1 MHMVSAVCILFLQKS
16 IRISAHTY
24 YLWIKYTI
32 FFSVISKSLLNISV
46 MKQGIV
52 TFVILIL
59 SVCSAYPNFSA
70 DNAIKKSGSG
80 MNIFIFN
87 SLGGKKLQF
96 TSLSSLP
103 NPLLVTKY
111 SLSGATSTVP
121 ASDINI
127 IDSYSFEII
136 NLEGNY
142 GYELNSN
149 VAWVIDYS
157 AHMPV
162 FNSLTSAP
170 ADYESCNGNVLLT
183 IDKTGSPLQYRT
195 LGGKIETISH
205 EYLLTYENLLWNQE
219 LLSFEDIESKI
230 EIQVSGDSY
239 TLDKS
244 RPLKETNFTIHDSF
258 AEYFGISN
266 SITTDESLAPS
277 IIDEQYIAEIITDS
291 INPTLT
297 NETYSAPLEVNFRA
311 YANEPAANFYRWR
324 IYYEDDEKI
333 NWQYQYYDKEITHTF
348 TQAGKY
354 LVELV
359 VGNNENQACEKT
371 RNIEFS
377 ISESMLEL
385 PNFFSPVGSPGINDI
400 YKVKHKSLV
409 KFQATVFNRWGNK
422 IYEWTNPD
430 EGWDGKYKGKHV
442 SPGVY
447 FVVVIATGS
456 EGRKYKKSSDINI
469 LRGK

>member
-1 MHMVSAVCILFLQKS
+1 
-16 IRISAHTY
+16 
-24 YLWIKYTI
+24 
-32 FFSVISKSLLNISV
+32 
-46 MKQGIV
+46 MKQRIAGFII
-52 TFVILIL
+52 FIL
-59 SVCSAYPNFSA
+59 SICSAYPNFSA
-70 DNAIKKSGSG
+70 DNAIKKNLSS
-80 MNIFIFN
+80 MDIFIFN

-96 TSLSSLP
+96 TSSSSLP
-103 NPLLVTKY
+103 NPLVVTKY

-121 ASDINI
+121 ASDII
-127 IDSYSFEII
+127 ISGNSFEII
-136 NLEGNY
+136 NLQDNY
-142 GYELNSN
+142 GYEINSK

-162 FNSLTSAP
+162 FNSLTARL
-170 ADYESCNGNVLLT
+170 ADYESCNGDVLLQ

-195 LGGKIETISH
+195 VGGEIKTFSH
-205 EYLLTYENLLWNQE
+205 EYSLTYDNLVWNKE
-219 LLSFEDIESKI
+219 LMSFEDIESKI
-230 EIQVSGDSY
+230 SILGLGSSY

-244 RPLKETNFTIHDSF
+244 RPLKETHFTITDSF
-258 AEYFGISN
+258 AEFFGISN
-266 SITTDESLAPS
+266 SITTDASLAPS

-324 IYYEDDEKI
+324 IYYEDDQKI
-333 NWQYQYYDKEITHTF
+333 NWQYQFYDKEITHTF
-348 TQAGKY
+348 TQAGRY
-354 LVELV
+354 DVELV
-359 VGNNENQACEKT
+359 VGNNENQACEQMI
-371 RNIEFS
+371 NINFN